1 MQKNCIYIILYHVI
15 ARHLFGPLIRNMT
28 VISVLA
34 LRFSKTNLYFRN
46 CFFSHQS
53 ADRRGVCRRV
63 CEVLE
68 CYEIMYIYGKN
79 SIYNPNVA

>member
-1 MQKNCIYIILYHVI
+1 MKKLCLIYNTAPRYRKAPFRAIDQEYDCDW
-15 ARHLFGPLIRNMT
+15 FF
-28 VISVLA
+28 A
-34 LRFSKTNLYFRN
+34 LRCSKTNLYFRN